1 MSPVRIRFRL
11 VNVTKDTCRVM
22 MVRRMLSKRALV
34 GLVAATLCLAI
45 LYLYQTTA
53 TTYLSG
59 GGKNDGSI
67 LLPSKPSSSPAKKE
81 EGGGEVPAK
90 SGSEPSL
97 IYSSPDQGG
106 VCLSS
111 HGVKT
116 DIDTTD
122 VLPTLNFDVSITQ
135 ASMSDKIIKT
145 LGKICLEICFEM
157 FDKNHQNPPG

>member
-11 VNVTKDTCRVM
+11 VNLTEDTCRVM

-53 TTYLSG
+53 TAYLSG
-59 GGKNDGSI
+59 GGKSNGPI
-67 LLPSKPSSSPAKKE
+67 LLPSKPPSSPAIKE
-81 EGGGEVPAK
+81 EGGEVPAK

-106 VCLSS
+106 VCLSN

-122 VLPTLNFDVSITQ
+122 VLPTLNFDVSITAGFFIGQ
-135 ASMSDKIIKT
+135 
-145 LGKICLEICFEM
+145 
-157 FDKNHQNPPG
+157 NHQNYKQNLP